1 MQRPEKEDKMGRA
14 PVSKLMLFMGV
25 PMIVSMMLQALY
37 NIVDSAFV
45 SNMAQNGEAALDAL
59 TLAFPLQMLM
69 VAVGVGTGVGANAL
83 AARCLG
89 NADHERASLT
99 AGNAQF
105 LCLVIYVC
113 FVLFGLFGVR
123 PYIASQTTNLEICGM
138 AVDYLSICCLASLG
152 LILFA
157 SYEKLLQAS
166 GHSVHS
172 TVAQVAGAVTNIVL
186 DPVMIYGLLGCPEF
200 GVRGA
205 AYATVIGQW
214 VSGLLGL
221 LFHLQVNR
229 RVMSHSLRYY
239 KPNGTIIRG
248 IYAIGLPAMIA
259 QALMSVMTYG
269 LNIILVAVGESL
281 VTAYGLYYKIQ
292 QFILFAAFGLR
303 DAITP
308 IVAFANGMGNKP
320 RIREGIKYGQLYTF
334 AIMLAGTAAVELF
347 AVPFAHVFGLNGET
361 EALCVSA
368 MRIISVSFVFAGANL
383 AMQGVFQA
391 LDGGVESLIVSL
403 SRQIVF
409 VLPTAWLFAQTVLRT
424 RTSPSLIW
432 LTFIISEAA
441 TAAVSAALLAR
452 TGKKTGIWEL
462 RTKKAG

>member
-14 PVSKLMLFMGV
+14 PVSKLMLF
-25 PMIVSMMLQALY
+25 A
-37 NIVDSAFV
+37 
-45 SNMAQNGEAALDAL
+45 
-59 TLAFPLQMLM
+59 T
-69 VAVGVGTGVGANAL
+69 
-83 AARCLG
+83 
-89 NADHERASLT
+89 
-99 AGNAQF
+99 
-105 LCLVIYVC
+105 
-113 FVLFGLFGVR
+113 
-123 PYIASQTTNLEICGM
+123 
-138 AVDYLSICCLASLG
+138 
-152 LILFA
+152 
-157 SYEKLLQAS
+157 YEKLLQAS

-200 GVRGA
+200 GARGA
-205 AYATVIGQW
+205 AYATVTGQW
-214 VSGLLGL
+214 VLGLLGL

-248 IYAIGLPAMIA
+248 IYAIGLPAIIA

-269 LNIILVAVGESL
+269 LNIILVAVRESL

-347 AVPFAHVFGLNGET
+347 AVPCAYVFGLNGET

-383 AMQGVFQA
+383 AMQGMFQA

-424 RTSPSLIW
+424 RTSPATTRRCPPWPPRKAVCPRSLFPAS
-432 LTFIISEAA
+432 TPMRTPSCGSCTSAR
-441 TAAVSAALLAR
+441 TPSVRRRPPVRAVRGQLHRGGEDRRADLRLHQPYVRKGGRELGMLPAALLWDSMGNGSYGHLRRSGSLLAVR
-452 TGKKTGIWEL
+452 MVRPVKAKMIAKTKLE
-462 RTKKAG
+462 